1 MKRLAACATAAALAG
16 CGPVVKTVEVSP
28 AEVTLDA
35 VGATAQLRA
44 QPLTPDGKPLP
55 VPVRW
60 TSYAPAVVRVDS
72 RGRVTALKTGDAQV
86 TADAGGAG
94 GRVQV
99 TVSIASKAALVPAS
113 LELVGVPS
121 AGKVALDIRDDAG
134 RAVPAR
140 EVSWSSSDERV
151 ISVGGDGAIRAMAP
165 GEAVVTARAGALSAS
180 AAVVVRLPPFARVA
194 ASPGKIALQVGG
206 KARIQATALDAAGEP
221 VGGVPLGFASSNEAV
236 ARAAADGTVTAL
248 SRGRAR
254 IAVFGG
260 GRSAAVDVTVRK

>member
-1 MKRLAACATAAALAG
+1 MKRLAACATAAALAA

-44 QPLTPDGKPLP
+44 QALTPDGKPLP

-60 TSYAPAVVRVDS
+60 TSYAPAVVQVDA

-99 TVSIASKAALVPAS
+99 RVSIPSKAALVPAS

-121 AGKVALDIRDDAG
+121 AARLALELRDDAG

-140 EVSWSSSDERV
+140 EASWSSADERV
-151 ISVGGDGAIRAMAP
+151 VRVVGDGALS
-165 GEAVVTARAGALSAS
+165 AVATGKALVTARAGALSAS
-180 AAVVVRLPPFARVA
+180 AEVVVRLPEFARIA
-194 ASPGKIALQVGG
+194 AGPARLALAVGG
-206 KARIQATALDAAGEP
+206 KARIEAAAVDGAGKP

>member
-1 MKRLAACATAAALAG
+1 MKRLAACATAAALAA

-44 QPLTPDGKPLP
+44 RVLTPDGKPLP
-55 VPVRW
+55 LAVRW
-60 TSYAPAVVRVDS
+60 TSYAPAVVRVDAA
-72 RGRVTALKTGDAQV
+72 GRVTAQKTGDARV

-94 GRVQV
+94 GGAQV
-99 TVSIASKAALVPAS
+99 TVSIPSKAALVPPG
-113 LELVGVPS
+113 LELVGLPS
-121 AGKVALDIRDDAG
+121 AARLALELKDDAG

-151 ISVGGDGAIRAMAP
+151 VRVVGDGALAAASP
-165 GEAVVTARAGALSAS
+165 GKATITGRAGALSAS
-180 AAVVVRLPPFARVA
+180 AEVAVRLPEFARIA
-194 ASPGKIALQVGG
+194 ASPGKLTLPVGG
-206 KARIQATALDAAGEP
+206 KARIEAAALDAAGKP

-248 SRGRAR
+248 ARGRAR

-260 GRSAAVDVTVRK
+260 GRSAAVDVTVRR